1 MRIIMEGF
9 GILFRDIVVDCYN
22 RRNVIL
28 LRLLVGLFTVLIR
41 SLKVPFFCNIGY
53 DNIYVN
59 ENIVLSKNG
68 VIIPPKL
75 YKIIKCNTG
84 DKAYASGF
92 TFLNSKTEDN
102 SKNLSD
108 FEE

>member
-1 MRIIMEGF
+1 MGIIMEEF
-9 GILFRDIVVDCYN
+9 GILFRDIVVDCCN
-22 RRNVIL
+22 KRNVIL
-28 LRLLVGLFTVLIR
+28 LKLLVDLSIALIR
-41 SLKVPFFCNIGY
+41 SLKVIFFCYIGY
-53 DNIYVN
+53 ENIYVN

-75 YKIIKCNTG
+75 YKIIKCNTR

-102 SKNLSD
+102 
-108 FEE
+108 